1 MIDLSNSKIL
11 IVDDDK
17 SYIDILLKFLGNS
30 YDVRIALNGKGALY
44 NVQTQPPDLILLD
57 IMMPEMDG
65 FEVCS
70 ILKKKDKTK
79 DIPIIFLTAANDI
92 EKKQKAFESGAV
104 DYITKPFN
112 ILEVNARVKTHLML
126 KHSKELL
133 YNENKFLETMIE
145 ERTRELITT
154 QNVTMQSLAA
164 LAETRDNETGGHIQ
178 RTKYYVKL
186 LAEKISEDTKHCNE
200 LDFNALRLIYQSAPL
215 HDIGKV
221 GIPDSILLK
230 PGKLETEEFESM
242 KKHTVIGRNA
252 ILKSMETLGT
262 NGFLRFASEIAYTHH
277 EKWNGA
283 GYPNGLKED
292 NIPLP
297 GRVMAVADVY
307 DALISKRVYKEP
319 FTHSKSVE
327 IIESE
332 SGNSFDPCIVE
343 SFIELREDFRETAL
357 RYCDYPEEKIALSR

>member
-112 ILEVNARVKTHLML
+112 ILEVNA
-126 KHSKELL
+126 S
-133 YNENKFLETMIE
+133 
-145 ERTRELITT
+145 
-154 QNVTMQSLAA
+154 
-164 LAETRDNETGGHIQ
+164 
-178 RTKYYVKL
+178 
-186 LAEKISEDTKHCNE
+186 
-200 LDFNALRLIYQSAPL
+200 
-215 HDIGKV
+215 
-221 GIPDSILLK
+221 
-230 PGKLETEEFESM
+230 
-242 KKHTVIGRNA
+242 
-252 ILKSMETLGT
+252 
-262 NGFLRFASEIAYTHH
+262 
-277 EKWNGA
+277 
-283 GYPNGLKED
+283 GLK
-292 NIPLP
+292 
-297 GRVMAVADVY
+297 
-307 DALISKRVYKEP
+307 LI
-319 FTHSKSVE
+319 
-327 IIESE
+327 
-332 SGNSFDPCIVE
+332 
-343 SFIELREDFRETAL
+343 
-357 RYCDYPEEKIALSR
+357 